1 MTTLLVL
8 LQIFILRSMRGHD
21 DTVSHF
27 LQQRRGRDPLQAFY
41 ASRIHRIQKWS
52 LCLCCFL
59 CLLCV
64 RTSSLRAE
72 EDLLDECYAL
82 LLQIEVIQTQRVK
95 FQDGA
100 NALMTLYEQDKVSKK
115 ELDNSLHVW
124 YIVENELKEEVTGLY
139 DIAYEKKCFDE
150 KLNESR

>member
-1 MTTLLVL
+1 MTALLVM
-8 LQIFILRSMRGHD
+8 LQIFILRSMREHD
-21 DTVSHF
+21 DTVSDF

-52 LCLCCFL
+52 LCLSCLL

-72 EDLLDECYAL
+72 EALVTECGELLT
-82 LLQIEVIQTQRVK
+82 QIVDIQTRRAK

-100 NALMTLYEQDKVSKK
+100 NALMTLYERGTVSKK
-115 ELDNSLHVW
+115 ELDNSLRVW

-139 DIAYEKKCFDE
+139 DIAHKKKCFDE